1 MPRSVAESTSPSH
14 REESA
19 NPCVGPVRLPSPAQT
34 SASRVRDLALEAAK
48 AVCGNARAAAIDVN
62 VHEAHFSRLMKDG
75 TLRLEQFEQLG
86 PQVAAKFGQMLVEH
100 FGTQLETPEA
110 RVRRLT
116 RQVRLAMDEVD
127 QAMDFT
133 R

>member
-1 MPRSVAESTSPSH
+1 MSRSAVLVE
-14 REESA
+14 
-19 NPCVGPVRLPSPAQT
+19 CVTDGERRSQVKADVSGGPLT
-34 SASRVRDLALEAAK
+34 SRVRDLALEAAK

>member
-1 MPRSVAESTSPSH
+1 MAQSIAEHTSPSH

-19 NPCVGPVRLPSPAQT
+19 NPCVGPVRVPAATQT

-127 QAMDFT
+127 QAMEFV